1 MTAQQPKKRQSKR
14 KTSKDMQRVYLRRR
28 IVVGVVALA
37 LLALIGFGVYTLATK
52 VIATHGGQSSS
63 NSVSESRKK
72 TLAKKPGKS
81 DNNKNNQDDKANQGG
96 VRKCGAKDVKLE
108 LSPISQSVE
117 LGGSLDFK
125 ATIRYEGNDSCVV
138 DASNAS
144 RILTIYT
151 ISDEGSASGSDSDS
165 GNGSASKSGSD
176 TKSKSD
182 SSSKSD
188 SNSKSGSSSGTS
200 NDGSNSEANDDA
212 DAASSEQT
220 GDTIWSSAVCPAD
233 SRKLLMA
240 KGDKDAQKI
249 TWPADKTGS
258 TCVPDEQLPRVK
270 RGVYLA
276 QLSLKDHPNVKSE
289 KVPIIVK

>member
-1 MTAQQPKKRQSKR
+1 MTSQQPQKRQGKR
-14 KTSKDMQRVYLRRR
+14 KPGKEMQRVYLRRR
-28 IVVGVVALA
+28 IVVGVIALA
-37 LLALIGFGVYTLATK
+37 LLALIGLGIYALATK
-52 VIATHGGQSSS
+52 VMATYGGHGGSASSS
-63 NSVSESRKK
+63 SAPSGKK
-72 TLAKKPGKS
+72 AAASKKSGTS
-81 DNNKNNQDDKANQGG
+81 DNAGKNDKANQST
-96 VRKCGAKDVKLE
+96 VKACGAKDVKLE
-108 LSPISQSVE
+108 LSPATSSVE

-125 ATIRYEGNDSCVV
+125 ATIRYEGNDSCLV

-144 RILTIYT
+144 RILTIYS
-151 ISDEGSASGSDSDS
+151 IPDGDSASDSGSNADAGSSSQSGSGTKSGSDAKSGASSGADSGSASG
-165 GNGSASKSGSD
+165 
-176 TKSKSD
+176 
-182 SSSKSD
+182 
-188 SNSKSGSSSGTS
+188 
-200 NDGSNSEANDDA
+200 DDA
-212 DAASSEQT
+212 DASSNRQT

-289 KVPIIVK
+289 KVPITVK